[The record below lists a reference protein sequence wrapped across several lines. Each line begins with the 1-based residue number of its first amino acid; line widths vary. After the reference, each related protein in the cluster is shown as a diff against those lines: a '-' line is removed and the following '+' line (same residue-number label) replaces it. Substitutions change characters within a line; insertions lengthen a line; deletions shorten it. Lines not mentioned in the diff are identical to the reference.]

1 MASREF
7 LQLAKKFVLGKD
19 DPSGMFIS
27 EKLDGTRVF
36 WDGGI
41 SRGVATVD
49 VPWANINHPK
59 TGELKTNIKLVA
71 TGLWSRYG
79 NPVIAPDWWLNR
91 LPQIFLD
98 GELFAGRGNF
108 QSLRSI
114 VAKKVAVDEAWQDVQ
129 FAVFGCPPVEHVF
142 APGEIKNPN
151 MVLNIDPTSI
161 MKFIKRRAESGAT
174 MLDINQMDVMKVIE
188 RHWGKGTVEGSIP
201 APHRAL
207 TFEHELSYLQLALPQ
222 DEMIYLHRH
231 VQLPGDRSGAE
242 DHMGRF
248 MDEVLGEGGEGI
260 MLRDPQSIWTPKRVN
275 SLLKL
280 KPFTDDQG
288 TLIGFVSGR
297 QTDKGSK
304 LRGLIGAMILDYKG
318 KRLEMSGFTD
328 EERRFADEEMTSHAY
343 NNPGEEMPPHFQ
355 GQHFSV
361 GDTIEFRYRELSD
374 DGIPKEARFLRHV

>member
-1 MASREF
+1 MY
-7 LQLAKKFVLGKD
+7 
-19 DPSGMFIS
+19 IS

-41 SRGVATVD
+41 SRGLATVD

-59 TGELKTNIKLVA
+59 TGELKTNIKPVA

-79 NPVIAPDWWLNR
+79 NPVMAPDWWLNR

-108 QSLRSI
+108 QTLRSI

-129 FAVFGCPPVEHVF
+129 FAVFGCPPAERVF
-142 APGEIKNPN
+142 APGEIKNSN
-151 MVLNIDPTSI
+151 MVLNIDQMEI
-161 MKFIKRRAESGAT
+161 MRFIQGRVESGTLIAEKFEH
-174 MLDINQMDVMKVIE
+174 LPPDDF
-188 RHWGKGTVEGSIP
+188 
-201 APHRAL
+201 
-207 TFEHELSYLQLALPQ
+207 TFEQELSYLQGALPQ
-222 DEMIYLHRH
+222 DDLVYLHQH
-231 VQLPGDRSGAE
+231 VPLPPNRAAAE
-242 DHMGRF
+242 HHMGRF
-248 MDEVLGEGGEGI
+248 MDEVLNEGGEGI
-260 MLRDPQSIWTPKRVN
+260 MLRDPQSIWTPKRVD

-288 TLIGFVSGR
+288 TLTGFVSGR
-297 QTDKGSK
+297 QTNKGSK
-304 LRGLIGAMILDYKG
+304 LRGLIGAMVLDYKG

-355 GQHFSV
+355 GLHFSV